1 MISQLYLAGRLA
13 AAPEISQTKKGR
25 LQVRLLLE
33 TELVRNNSDGLKAES
48 VIMPVSFF
56 SREAE
61 AVKDLVRGDSLT
73 LGAHLYE
80 TRFEA
85 PDGRVSHGVKIV
97 ADDVLGT
104 RKGGGR

>member
-13 AAPEISQTKKGR
+13 AAPEISQTKKGG

-33 TELVRNNSDGLKAES
+33 TELVRNGSGGLASES
-48 VIMPVSFF
+48 VVLPVSLF

-61 AVKDLVRGDSLT
+61 AVKTLLHGDSLT
-73 LGAHLYE
+73 LGCHLYG